1 MCRMSAIAGTQIVI
15 WSPESL
21 ACDEFE
27 NQRRY
32 SSASID
38 GRSRSSTRGQMCSLS
53 DIGSLSQKLVR
64 WRPSEIGEVSGL
76 APGFHASVAML
87 LQPLLLVLVVGA
99 PPSPPA
105 ATGPLG
111 PASAVVYAAGAAAP
125 RVSNGQQPE
134 TREPPTPPH
143 TGIGALLRGLAGD
156 VRHLPSWPNAS
167 LAAAGGGLALAV
179 HPLDERVNI
188 RLRGPNHAARAAFA
202 PGKFVGYT
210 PVQMGAAVAVFA
222 TGRLRHED
230 KVSHFGM
237 DLLRAQIM
245 TTALT
250 TGLKYAVQRERPD
263 GSNSHSFPSGHASMT
278 FATATVIERHL
289 GWRASA
295 LGYTVAS
302 YVAASRLHDN
312 RHYLSDV
319 VFGAA
324 IGAIGG
330 RTVTQHGRQ
339 TWTLVPAPVD
349 GGVAVVA
356 MRMR

>member
-1 MCRMSAIAGTQIVI
+1 M
-15 WSPESL
+15 
-21 ACDEFE
+21 
-27 NQRRY
+27 
-32 SSASID
+32 
-38 GRSRSSTRGQMCSLS
+38 
-53 DIGSLSQKLVR
+53 
-64 WRPSEIGEVSGL
+64 
-76 APGFHASVAML
+76 APGFHVSVAMM
-87 LQPLLLVLVVGA
+87 LQSLLLVLVVGA
-99 PPSPPA
+99 SPLPPPSGGPPGLPAPRVPA
-105 ATGPLG
+105 AT
-111 PASAVVYAAGAAAP
+111 AAAGEATA
-125 RVSNGQQPE
+125 QQPE
-134 TREPPTPPH
+134 TREPPTPAH
-143 TGIGALLRGLAGD
+143 TGVGALARGLVD
-156 VRHLPSWPNAS
+156 DMRHLPSWPNAA
-167 LAAAGGGLALAV
+167 LAVAGGGLALGV
-179 HPLDERVNI
+179 HPLDERVNLH
-188 RLRGPNHAARAAFA
+188 LRGPNHGARVAFA
-202 PGKFVGYT
+202 PGKYVGYT

-222 TGRLRHED
+222 TGRLLHQD

-237 DLLRAQIM
+237 DLLRAQII
-245 TTALT
+245 TAALT

-324 IGAIGG
+324 LGAIGG

-339 TWTLVPAPVD
+339 TWTLVPTPVD

-356 MRMR
+356 LRVG